1 MDLPDPPA
9 GPEADAKEPDLVLTL
24 TFEQILAALAK
35 SLRGVQDLDEKL
47 KAVFDPPESTTSLR
61 LR

>member
-9 GPEADAKEPDLVLTL
+9 APETDAKEPDLVLTL

-35 SLRGVQDLDEKL
+35 SLRGVQDLD
-47 KAVFDPPESTTSLR
+47 VFMEAFPY
-61 LR
+61 